1 MILVVAA
8 MEEEAKFFLNQRF
21 PNIKVL
27 LTGVGKVNA
36 AMVLAES
43 IALNDV
49 DAIYNLG
56 FAGAT
61 KPFEVGDLVLINDAI
76 YHDFDLSLF
85 GYEKGQV
92 PGYPEKF
99 ISDAQLVQKV
109 KNILP
114 KAKTGHLFT
123 GDYFM
128 THQQKEPCILDMEG
142 AALYQVAYKKQ
153 IPIVSIKIISDIMG
167 MDNHFDSYKKFE
179 SNDGAHMLN
188 DLFIKLFQEV
198 SS

>member
-8 MEEEAKFFLNQRF
+8 MEEEAKLFIKHDF
-21 PNIKVL
+21 PNVKII
-27 LTGVGKVNA
+27 LTGIGKVNA
-36 AMVLAES
+36 AMALAEY
-43 IALNDV
+43 IAVHQV

-61 KPFEVGDLVLINDAI
+61 KPFEVGDLVLISDAL

-92 PGYPEKF
+92 PGYPKKF
-99 ISDAQLVQKV
+99 TSDTHLVQKV
-109 KNILP
+109 QNVLP
-114 KAKTGHLFT
+114 EIKIGHLLT

-128 THQQKEPCILDMEG
+128 THQKDDSCILDMEG
-142 AALYQVAYKKQ
+142 AALYQVAYQKQ
-153 IPIVSIKIISDIMG
+153 IPMVSIKVISDVMG

-179 SNDGAHMLN
+179 SNNGAQMLN
-188 DLFIKLFQEV
+188 ELFVKLFQEV
-198 SS
+198 